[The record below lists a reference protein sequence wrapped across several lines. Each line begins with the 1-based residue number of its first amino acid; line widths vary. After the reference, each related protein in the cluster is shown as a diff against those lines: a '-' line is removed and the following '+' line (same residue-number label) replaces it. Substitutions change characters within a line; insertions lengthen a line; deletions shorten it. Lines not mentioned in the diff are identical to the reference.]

1 MDTYRLFHVKRGMN
15 MQNWNWHLWIQDFQ
29 TVLQQGNP
37 PLYVQLAAAT
47 AIFVALRIYFLWKRK
62 YRKGLTPPAH
72 WLTTAWIGVLIILSL
87 GVVEYAQFIYRE
99 YLRTIYFNM
108 VT

>member
-1 MDTYRLFHVKRGMN
+1 MK
-15 MQNWNWHLWIQDFQ
+15 MQDWNWHLWIQNFQ
-29 TVLQQGNP
+29 VALEQGNP

-62 YRKGLTPPAH
+62 FRKGLVPPSH
-72 WLTTAWIGVLIILSL
+72 WLTTGWIGVLIILSL
-87 GVVEYAQFIYRE
+87 GVVEYAQYVYRE

-108 VT
+108 MT